1 MAASIGSNATTLEGQ
16 LWETALR
23 IQIAELAIPVE
34 TRPNNIQ
41 VSIDTENQLV
51 SVTFSVPATF
61 TVDGSGSLVAS
72 PTSYLP

>member
-16 LWETALR
+16 LWEIALR
-23 IQIAELAIPVE
+23 VQLAELAIDAA

-41 VSIDTENQLV
+41 VNVDTENQIV

-61 TVDGSGSLVAS
+61 SVSPDGSLVAS
-72 PTSYLP
+72 PTAYLP